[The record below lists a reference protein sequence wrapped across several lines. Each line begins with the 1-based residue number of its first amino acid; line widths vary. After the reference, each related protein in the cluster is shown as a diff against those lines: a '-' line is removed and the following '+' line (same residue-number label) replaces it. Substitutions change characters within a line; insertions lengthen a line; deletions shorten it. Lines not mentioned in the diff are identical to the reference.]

1 MPARITKQSP
11 LTDKWHTLLIEQY
24 EQEEFERRYLAWS
37 HGKLLIQEAFSEL
50 SDGQREFIKTGITSA
65 EWDQYMGEDDD

>member
-11 LTDKWHTLLIEQY
+11 LTSQWHTLYMEQY
-24 EQEEFERRYLAWS
+24 DQDEFEKRYLAWAN
-37 HGKLLIQEAFSEL
+37 GKLLIQEAFEEL

-65 EWDQYMGEDDD
+65 EWKKYVGEEDA

>member
-11 LTDKWHTLLIEQY
+11 LTDRWHTLLIEQY

-37 HGKLLIQEAFSEL
+37 HGKLLIQEAFAEL

-65 EWDQYMGEDDD
+65 EWDAYFGEKE